1 MKGFIKFAVEK
12 SVTIFMVV
20 LAVIIFGVVSFT
32 RLTTDLFPDLNIP
45 YAVVMTT
52 YPGASPEEVEQEVS
66 IPLERTFQTT
76 SNIQEVQTTSNENF
90 SIVILEFS
98 QNTDM
103 DTATIE
109 MREQLNNML
118 DQLPDDA
125 SNPSILLLNPDML
138 PIMTFSVSHDGKDIE
153 ALTAWVEDELSPQL
167 ERVNGV
173 AQVNISGGYQSEIQV
188 RLDQESI
195 DEINDQI
202 ESIGAMDPDFDADE
216 FTFDKS
222 LISSLLEAQNFAYP
236 AGFVRVEGSDYMVRV
251 GDSFASLDEIRELKL
266 FSAGPMDITLEE
278 VADVSFVDA
287 DEQSYSKVNGENA
300 VTVTIQKGSEFAT
313 TDVTDALNIVLDEVK
328 EDEDGFSYT
337 MLLDQGEFINI
348 ATGSVIDNLLL
359 GGILAIVVLFLFLR
373 NVRTTLIIGVAIPV
387 SLMFAI
393 ILIYISGITLN
404 VVSLGGLALGIG
416 MLVDNSIV
424 VIENIY
430 RMKKEGRTT
439 KEAAIRGTHQ
449 VAGAIT
455 ASTLTTIG
463 VFLPIMFIEDFIREI
478 FMQLALTITFSLLAS
493 LVIAVSFVPTIAN
506 QILRDDGKGIRKDKV
521 TNKTPLFEKVQ
532 NLYTVVFEFFFKIKT
547 VVLVVVLLLFG
558 GVMMLAVSRG
568 FEFFP
573 ETDEGSLQAT
583 LEFSTDEPIDFDE
596 LGETLDNL
604 GNDLLA
610 FNDVET
616 VGITFGDSAGMMM
629 PMMTGFGGGSDSV
642 SLNIVL
648 RSDRELSTIENADEI
663 EAFIESSYPQFIA
676 DISGTEGDTDAI
688 IGSGIQVRVSGDS
701 LDTLR
706 EEAQRMA
713 TVLEGIEGVRE
724 VDSGLGDETEEIRIT
739 VDKDEAI
746 AVGLTNAQVLGAVS
760 EYLSEPSVVTN
771 VRIEGRNY
779 ELYVYDEDETSRRAL
794 TEIDDLR
801 SLVIATDMEDNPVM
815 LDDIASVEYAAGF
828 SSITRINGVR
838 TLTVDAS
845 LETDANATLV
855 AQDVEAAL
863 DDFEIASGYDYSML
877 GENEEIQAAI
887 ETMLLVGALGIM
899 LVYMIMAS
907 QFQSLTYP
915 FIIMITIPLAFTG
928 GFGALYLAGDPVSI
942 VALIG
947 LIILSG
953 VVVNNGIVLVDYINQ
968 MRERGRDLKDAILE
982 AGQIRLRPIFMTALT
997 TILALTGMA
1006 FAGGEGSELVQP
1018 IAFTAIGGLI
1028 YATFLTIFVVPI
1040 MYYAMTVYGRY
1051 VIGFF
1056 ISLILIAAGYY
1067 FFVETLY
1074 LYSGILAALLVLLI
1088 LGVIFIPKSQRETTS
1103 GPSNSTDDFINKVIE
1118 SDE

>member
-1 MKGFIKFAVEK
+1 MKSFITFAVEK
-12 SVTIFMVV
+12 SITIFMVV

-32 RLTTDLFPDLNIP
+32 RLTTDLFPDINIP
-45 YAVVMTT
+45 FAVVTTT
-52 YPGASPEEVEQEVS
+52 YPGATPEEVEQEVS

-76 SNIQEVQTTSNENF
+76 SNVQEVQTTSNENF

-103 DTATIE
+103 DTATVE

-125 SNPSILLLNPDML
+125 SNPAILRLNPDML
-138 PIMTFSVSHDGKDIE
+138 PVMTFSVSHEGKDIE
-153 ALTAWVEDELSPQL
+153 ELTNWVNDELNPRL
-167 ERVNGV
+167 ERVSGV
-173 AQVNISGGYQSEIQV
+173 AQLNVSGGYQSEIQV
-188 RLDQESI
+188 RLDQEAI

-202 ESIGAMDPDFDADE
+202 EAFGAVDPDFDADE
-216 FTFDKS
+216 FTFDKA
-222 LISSLLEAQNFAYP
+222 LINGLLEAQNFAFP
-236 AGFVRVEGSDYMVRV
+236 AGFVRLDGSDYLVRV
-251 GDSFASLDEIRELKL
+251 GDSFSSLDEIRDLKIMN
-266 FSAGPMDITLEE
+266 AGPLSITLDD
-278 VADVSFVDA
+278 VASVDFVDA
-287 DEQSYSKVNGENA
+287 NEQTYSKVNGENA
-300 VTVTIQKGSEFAT
+300 LTLSVQKGSEFAT
-313 TDVTDALNIVLDEVK
+313 TDVTDELNVVLE
-328 EDEDGFSYT
+328 EIASEEEGFSYT
-337 MLLDQGEFINI
+337 MLLDQGEFINL

-359 GGILAIVVLFLFLR
+359 GAVLAIAVLFLFLR

-430 RMKKEGRTT
+430 RMKKEGRST
-439 KEAAIRGTHQ
+439 KEAAVRGTHQ

-478 FMQLALTITFSLLAS
+478 FIQLALTITFSLIAS

-506 QILRDDGKGIRKDKV
+506 QILNDKGSGV
-521 TNKTPLFEKVQ
+521 TKTKQNNKTPFFEKIKDVYAVIF
-532 NLYTVVFEFFFKIKT
+532 NVFFKVKALVMIVVFGLFFT
-547 VVLVVVLLLFG
+547 VFS
-558 GVMMLAVSRG
+558 LAVSRG

-583 LEFSTDEPIDFDE
+583 LEFSSDEPIDFDS
-596 LGETLDNL
+596 LNETLDSL
-604 GNDLLA
+604 GSDLLA
-610 FNDVET
+610 FEDVET
-616 VGITFGDSAGMMM
+616 VGISFGDASDMM
-629 PMMTGFGGGSDSV
+629 PLMQGFGGSGDSV

-648 RSDRELSTIENADEI
+648 RSDRENSTIENADLI
-663 EAFIESSYPQFIA
+663 EAFIEENYSEFIA
-676 DISGTEGDTDAI
+676 DVSGTEGDTDAI
-688 IGSGIQVRVSGDS
+688 IGSGIQVRVSGDN

-706 EEAQRMA
+706 DEALRM
-713 TVLEGIEGVRE
+713 TTLLEGIDGVRE
-724 VDSGLGDETEEIRIT
+724 VDSGLGEETEEVRIT

-760 EYLSEPSVVTN
+760 EFLSEPSVVTN
-771 VRIEGRNY
+771 VRMEGRNY
-779 ELYVYDEDETSRRAL
+779 ELYVYDEDEDSRRVV
-794 TEIDDLR
+794 DDLVEIE
-801 SLVIATDMEDNPVM
+801 SLIVGEDMDGNPVM
-815 LDDIASVEYAAGF
+815 LNDIADVSYAPGF
-828 SSITRINGVR
+828 ASITRVNGVR
-838 TLTVDAS
+838 TLTVDAQLDS
-845 LETDANATLV
+845 DANATLV
-855 AQDVEAAL
+855 SEDVERVL
-863 DDFEIASGYDYSML
+863 EDYEMPSGYDYTLL

-887 ETMLLVGALGIM
+887 ETMILVAVLGIT

-928 GFGALYLAGDPVSI
+928 GFGALYLSGDAVSI

-968 MRERGRDLKDAILE
+968 MRSRGRDLKAAILE
-982 AGQIRLRPIFMTALT
+982 AGQVRLRPIFMTALT
-997 TILALTGMA
+997 TVLALTGMA
-1006 FAGGEGSELVQP
+1006 FATGDGAELVQP
-1018 IAFTAIGGLI
+1018 IAYTAIGGLV

-1040 MYYAMTVYGRY
+1040 MYYGMTLYGRY
-1051 VIGFF
+1051 IIGSIAGLIIGFVASYLF
-1056 ISLILIAAGYY
+1056 SEGQYLLSASMIIPLI
-1067 FFVETLY
+1067 
-1074 LYSGILAALLVLLI
+1074 LLVLAVL
-1088 LGVIFIPKSQRETTS
+1088 FIPKQTLKTADQSS
-1103 GPSNSTDDFINKVIE
+1103 DDEFINKVMKSNE
-1118 SDE
+1118 